1 MNDEK
6 VNYVIEMIK
15 DMDLENK
22 LRLAICMCDDY
33 SHTNL
38 VYDKKELYK
47 YFDNLLKQIN
57 IEYRTTAVNFANYP
71 YTIFVSSKIME
82 MDSTQQN
89 KVSLYLF
96 NSINFN
102 IKNCKSLDNREQMF

>member
-6 VNYVIEMIK
+6 VNYVIDMIK
-15 DMDLENK
+15 DMDIENK

-57 IEYRTTAVNFANYP
+57 IEYKTTLINFANYP
-71 YTIFVSSKIME
+71 LIMFAMAKIME
-82 MDSTQQN
+82 MDSEEQN
-89 KVSLYLF
+89 KVALYLF
-96 NSINFN
+96 NSINYQIENMYKFG
-102 IKNCKSLDNREQMF
+102 

>member
-1 MNDEK
+1 MNSDK
-6 VNYVIEMIK
+6 VNYLIDMVK
-15 DMDLENK
+15 DMDIENK

-57 IEYRTTAVNFANYP
+57 IEYKTTLINFANYP
-71 YTIFVSSKIME
+71 LILFAMVKIME
-82 MDSTQQN
+82 MDSEEQN
-89 KVSLYLF
+89 KVALYLF
-96 NSINFN
+96 NSIHYQIEKMYKFG
-102 IKNCKSLDNREQMF
+102 

>member
-38 VYDKKELYK
+38 VYGKKELYK

-57 IEYRTTAVNFANYP
+57 IEYKTTLINFANYP
-71 YTIFVSSKIME
+71 LIMFAMAKILE
-82 MDSTQQN
+82 MDSEEQN
-89 KVSLYLF
+89 KVALYLF
-96 NSINFN
+96 NSIDYQIEKMHKFG
-102 IKNCKSLDNREQMF
+102 

>member
-6 VNYVIEMIK
+6 VNYVIDMIK
-15 DMDLENK
+15 DMDIENK

-38 VYDKKELYK
+38 AYDKKELYK

-57 IEYRTTAVNFANYP
+57 IEYKTTLINFANYP
-71 YTIFVSSKIME
+71 LIMFAMAKIME
-82 MDSTQQN
+82 MDSEEQN
-89 KVSLYLF
+89 KVALYLF
-96 NSINFN
+96 NSINYQIENMYKFG
-102 IKNCKSLDNREQMF
+102 

>member
-6 VNYVIEMIK
+6 VNYVIGMIK
-15 DMDLENK
+15 NMDLENK

-33 SHTNL
+33 SHTYL

-57 IEYRTTAVNFANYP
+57 IEYKTTLINFTNYHL
-71 YTIFVSSKIME
+71 IMFAMAKIME
-82 MDSTQQN
+82 MDSEEQN
-89 KVSLYLF
+89 KVALYLF
-96 NSINFN
+96 NSIDYQ
-102 IKNCKSLDNREQMF
+102 IEKNV

>member
-1 MNDEK
+1 M
-6 VNYVIEMIK
+6 NYVIEMIK

-38 VYDKKELYK
+38 VYGKKELYK

-57 IEYRTTAVNFANYP
+57 IEYKTTLINFANYP
-71 YTIFVSSKIME
+71 LIMFAMAKIM
-82 MDSTQQN
+82 
-89 KVSLYLF
+89 
-96 NSINFN
+96 
-102 IKNCKSLDNREQMF
+102 

>member
-6 VNYVIEMIK
+6 VNYVIDMIK
-15 DMDLENK
+15 DMDIENK

-38 VYDKKELYK
+38 AYDKKELYK

-57 IEYRTTAVNFANYP
+57 IEYKTTLINFANYP
-71 YTIFVSSKIME
+71 LIMFAIAKIME
-82 MDSTQQN
+82 MDSEEQN
-89 KVSLYLF
+89 KVALYLF
-96 NSINFN
+96 NSINYQIENMYKFG
-102 IKNCKSLDNREQMF
+102 